1 MERSTRAACGV
12 WWGRMTRPAFRIL
25 LLLALSTSALAQE
38 RPAPGREKWSLGAVV
53 APVTMPEGMT
63 SLYGYVGV
71 PEMGAGFRQGL
82 DGLEVE
88 AKARLDY
95 FRLAGIFEVGAR
107 REVLRGESAALAPT
121 MSLGLVLNSGSD
133 YLDEENFGGV
143 LLRLSPGLVSGWR
156 AGETVVLVGL
166 VDVPFD
172 IGLSPTGAW
181 RIQTLVGGGPEI
193 YLGQGVT
200 LLVSGQIG
208 LEHLREER
216 REWDTRLAYQ
226 IRLGIGSRMF

>member
-1 MERSTRAACGV
+1 
-12 WWGRMTRPAFRIL
+12 MTHPAFRFL
-25 LLLALSTSALAQE
+25 LFLVLSTPALAQE
-38 RPAPGREKWSLGAVV
+38 RSSPRSERWSFGAVV

-63 SLYGYVGV
+63 SLCGYVGV

-82 DGLEVE
+82 EGLELE
-88 AKARLDY
+88 AKAKLDY

-107 REVLRGESAALAPT
+107 RQVLASETAALAPT
-121 MSLGLVLNSGSD
+121 LSLGLVLNSGTD

-143 LLRLSPGLVSGWR
+143 LLRLSPGLVAGWR

-166 VDVPFD
+166 VDVPID

-181 RIQTLVGGGPEI
+181 RIQNLVGGGPEI

-200 LLVSGQIG
+200 LLLSGQIG
-208 LEHLREER
+208 LEHFREDR
-216 REWDTRLAYQ
+216 HDWNTRLAYQ

>member
-1 MERSTRAACGV
+1 MCGV
-12 WWGRMTRPAFRIL
+12 WWGRMTHPAFRFL
-25 LLLALSTSALAQE
+25 LLLVLSTPALAQE
-38 RPAPGREKWSLGAVV
+38 RSSPRSERWSFGAVV

-82 DGLEVE
+82 EGLELE
-88 AKARLDY
+88 AKAKLDY

-107 REVLRGESAALAPT
+107 RQVLASETAALAPT
-121 MSLGLVLNSGSD
+121 LSLGLVLNSGTD

-156 AGETVVLVGL
+156 AGETVVLMGL
-166 VDVPFD
+166 VDVPID

-200 LLVSGQIG
+200 LLLSGQIG
-208 LEHLREER
+208 LEHFREER
-216 REWDTRLAYQ
+216 HDWNTRLAYQ

>member
-1 MERSTRAACGV
+1 
-12 WWGRMTRPAFRIL
+12 MTRPAFWIVL
-25 LLLALSTSALAQE
+25 ILALSAPVLAQE
-38 RPAPGREKWSLGAVV
+38 RTSPRREKWSFGSVI
-53 APVTMPEGMT
+53 APVTMPEDVT

-82 DGLEVE
+82 SGLELE
-88 AKARLDY
+88 AKAKLDY

-107 REVLRGESAALAPT
+107 REVLTRETAALAPT
-121 MSLGLVLNSGSD
+121 LSLGLVLNSGTS

-143 LLRLSPGLVSGWR
+143 LLRVSPGLVSGWR

-166 VDVPFD
+166 VDAPVD
-172 IGLSPTGAW
+172 IGVGPTGAW

-208 LEHLREER
+208 LEHFKEER
-216 REWDTRLAYQ
+216 QDWNTRLGYQ
-226 IRLGIGSRMF
+226 IKLGIGSRLF

>member
-1 MERSTRAACGV
+1 MERSTRAMCGV
-12 WWGRMTRPAFRIL
+12 WWGRMTHPAFPFL
-25 LLLALSTSALAQE
+25 LLLFLSTPALAQE
-38 RPAPGREKWSLGAVV
+38 RSSLRSEKWSVGAVV

-82 DGLEVE
+82 EGLELE
-88 AKARLDY
+88 AKAKLDY

-107 REVLRGESAALAPT
+107 RQVLASETAALAPT
-121 MSLGLVLNSGSD
+121 LSLGLVLNSGTD

-143 LLRLSPGLVSGWR
+143 LLRFSPGLVAGWR
-156 AGETVVLVGL
+156 AGETVVLLGL
-166 VDVPFD
+166 VDVPID

-181 RIQTLVGGGPEI
+181 RIQNLVGGGPEI

-200 LLVSGQIG
+200 LLLSGQIG
-208 LEHLREER
+208 LEHFREDR
-216 REWDTRLAYQ
+216 HDWNTRLAYQ